1 MRMLLMTRGTQGA
14 LIVSTLVR
22 RSLAAAGLTVV
33 LTASAGTVPAAYAGG
48 PGQVYVYGNSLS
60 QCRTNLD
67 KSITLYKHNG
77 YTVTGVHGCR
87 KAGDGRRYFGD
98 FVAN

>member
-1 MRMLLMTRGTQGA
+1 MPLMTPGTQGA

-22 RSLAAAGLTVV
+22 KSLAAAGLAAIV
-33 LTASAGTVPAAYAGG
+33 AAGAGAVPAYAGG
-48 PGQVYVYGNSLS
+48 PGQVYVYGNTLS

-67 KSITLYKHNG
+67 KTVTLYKHYG

-87 KAGDGRRYFGD
+87 KAGDGVRYFGD